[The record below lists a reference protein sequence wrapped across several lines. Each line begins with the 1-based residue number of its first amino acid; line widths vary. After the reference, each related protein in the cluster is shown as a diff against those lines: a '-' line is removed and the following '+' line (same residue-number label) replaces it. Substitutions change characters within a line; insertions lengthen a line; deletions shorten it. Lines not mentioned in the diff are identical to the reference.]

1 MAEPL
6 RLYSVTSLERIA
18 MGTGDALVN
27 WIVRTTAK
35 GAVDNMPILRA
46 MLDSGDRDG
55 AIKYLMDK
63 RWAKGAAAMARGTDL
78 HKAAEA
84 RALGQKP
91 DIAPENAPL
100 LEQYDAFLR
109 EFQPE
114 FVMAEAPVYNKQAG
128 YAGTLDAI
136 ARIDGKLVVCDIK
149 TTLHGKNSERM
160 RPPYP
165 EAALQLAA
173 YRHATEVGVL
183 AERRYASGK
192 RYYIYDQNAHHE
204 PMPETDGAVCVVISP
219 DDYMVIPVR
228 TDESVYGFFRHV
240 IEVARWQVSAS
251 KEAFGPPITP
261 IYDVFG
267 APIGEAV
274 A

>member
-1 MAEPL
+1 MTEPL
-6 RLYSVTSLERIA
+6 RLWSVTTLLRLGL
-18 MGTGDALVN
+18 GTSDPLVS
-27 WIVRTTAK
+27 WAVRTTAEAAIDK
-35 GAVDNMPILRA
+35 RSILDA
-46 MLDSGDRDG
+46 MLKEDDRAG
-55 AIKYLMDK
+55 AIKYLTDA
-63 RWAKGAAAMARGTDL
+63 RWNATGKAMARGTDL

-100 LEQYDAFLR
+100 LEQYDNFLAA
-109 EFQPE
+109 FQPE
-114 FVMAEAPVYNKQAG
+114 FVMAEAPVYNPQAG

-136 ARIDGKLVVCDIK
+136 VRIDGKLVVCDIK
-149 TTLHGKNSERM
+149 TTAHGKDSEKM

-165 EAALQLAA
+165 EAPLQLAA
-173 YRHATEVGVL
+173 YRHATELGLL
-183 AERRYASGK
+183 AERRYVSGK
-192 RYYIYDQNAHHE
+192 RYYVYETQAHHE
-204 PMPETDGAVCVVISP
+204 TMPETDGAVCIVISP
-219 DDYMVIPVR
+219 DDYMVVPVR

-240 IEVARWQVSAS
+240 VEAARWQVSAS

-267 APIGEAV
+267 APLGEAV